1 MKISAMKQNKLK
13 IILSAAAVILIA
25 AAAVIL
31 IAAADIAVYACFCT
45 NCRR

>member
-1 MKISAMKQNKLK
+1 MNPAMKQNKRK
-13 IILSAAAVILIA
+13 IILS